1 MTGVFYTR
9 KREKIFKRGI
19 RLSSELLSYSSGNYA
34 LTDGTWGVLNS
45 QWISDGR
52 LYVEKRWKIVGI
64 NGTIRTKQDIPDGSR
79 YAIFHPNGHFDPFV
93 LATLNVSFLMNQ
105 TINSNGV
112 WVERNSAE
120 DASLVLCNN
129 SGSTILKDS
138 YLQLFGIMMAE

>member
-1 MTGVFYTR
+1 MS
-9 KREKIFKRGI
+9 
-19 RLSSELLSYSSGNYA
+19 LDSELLSYSSGNYA

-79 YAIFHPNGHFDPFV
+79 YAIFHPNGHFDPFG

>member
-1 MTGVFYTR
+1 M
-9 KREKIFKRGI
+9 
-19 RLSSELLSYSSGNYA
+19 LSYSSGNYA

-64 NGTIRTKQDIPDGSR
+64 NGTIRAKQDIPDGSR